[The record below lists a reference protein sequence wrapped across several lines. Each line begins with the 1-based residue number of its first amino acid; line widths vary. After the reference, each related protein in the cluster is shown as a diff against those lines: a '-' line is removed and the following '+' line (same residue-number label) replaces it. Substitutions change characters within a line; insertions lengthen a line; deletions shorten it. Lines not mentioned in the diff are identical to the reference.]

1 MSKKNDVRDEVRRE
15 LREALVTMRK
25 EVQNVRKDLATA
37 TRIWMGTAERIVQ
50 KATPKVSATI
60 DEALEQT
67 GEAFHKSMASLGKET
82 KQFQVSFLRSYKIVL
97 AKQME
102 FIEKRLKELL
112 K

>member
-15 LREALVTMRK
+15 LREALETMRK
-25 EVQNVRKDLATA
+25 EVQNVRKNLATA
-37 TRIWMGTAERIVQ
+37 TRTWMGTAERIVQ
-50 KATPKVSATI
+50 KATPKVSTTI

-67 GEAFHKSMASLGKET
+67 GKAFHKSMASLGKET
-82 KQFQVSFLRSYKIVL
+82 KQFQASFLRSYKIVL

-102 FIEKRLKELL
+102 FIEKRLKELT